1 MAVATNT
8 LKPQLLK
15 LKKGEYVFEE
25 GDEAIFAYVLT
36 EGEIEIVQTT
46 KGEQHVLGKVE
57 KGTVFGEMAIID
69 GFPRSASAR
78 AAVDCKVQEVGHKEF
93 LNYISKK
100 PDAAF
105 SIMTRLSGFVRSAD
119 KQTSKSLLFASKTET
134 NDEENDQ
141 KNDQTDIVAVHNF
154 EDTESIYSRPPSK
167 PVIITAAS
175 LLIFT
180 VCMVL
185 WSSFSFVDKTV
196 SARGKFTNT
205 APNIEIQSTGS
216 SIIEELNLERG
227 QFINKGE
234 TVAILDGTVV
244 NANLKITRDK
254 IYAVKNKILRL
265 ELQKKSIL
273 NKSLNKDSSGQL
285 DLINE
290 EILNRHFDEFMI
302 KMKTFSSDLLRLET
316 EIVSMSADKELIRD
330 QLDIKIKI
338 EEGKKKLF
346 EKNVGSLMD
355 TLSSTD
361 QRISV
366 KRQLLSTTGSIEKL
380 KSQKTSIVDQRSSY
394 LTGELV
400 GIAQELSS
408 FNDQLL
414 QLNEELIKNELER
427 SNLFVKSPV
436 DGVVLNLPTVT
447 VGSLINKGDP
457 IVTLVRSGLPLVLEI
472 DVDPKDASDL
482 YNGNPVSVKIDALPF
497 QQFGDLAGTLIY
509 ISDDTVEESL
519 QGESGAYYRGSRV
532 NVKDS
537 ELMGLPEEF
546 DLTPGMLATADL
558 KVGKRRLIT
567 YFTNPI
573 LRSLSSAMREPD

>member
-8 LKPQLLK
+8 LKPLLLK

-36 EGEIEIVQTT
+36 EGVIEIVATS
-46 KGEQHVLGKVE
+46 KGVEQVLAKIE

-78 AAVDCKVQEVGHKEF
+78 AATDCKVQEVGHKEF
-93 LNYISKK
+93 INYISKK

-134 NDEENDQ
+134 NEEVNDQ
-141 KNDQTDIVAVHNF
+141 QNDKTDIVAVHNF
-154 EDTESIYSRPPSK
+154 EDAESIYARPPSK

-180 VCMVL
+180 LCMVL

-216 SIIEELNLERG
+216 SFIEELNLERG
-227 QFINKGE
+227 QFINKGQ
-234 TVAILDGTVV
+234 TVAVLDGTVV

-254 IYAVKNKILRL
+254 INAVKNKILRL
-265 ELQKKSIL
+265 QLQKNSIL

-285 DLINE
+285 DPINE
-290 EILNRHFDEFMI
+290 EILNKNFDEFMI

-346 EKNVGSLMD
+346 EKNVGTLMD

-366 KRQLLSTTGSIEKL
+366 KRQLLTTTGSIEKL
-380 KSQKTSIVDQRSSY
+380 KSQKISNADQTSSY

-414 QLNEELIKNELER
+414 QLNEELIKNELEK

-519 QGESGAYYRGSRV
+519 QGESGAYYRGRV
-532 NVKDS
+532 NVEDS
-537 ELMGLPEEF
+537 ELMGLPGEF

>member
-8 LKPQLLK
+8 LKPQLLV
-15 LKKGEYVFEE
+15 LKKGDFVFEE

-36 EGEIEIVQTT
+36 EGVIEIVQTT

-78 AAVDCKVQEVGHKEF
+78 AATDCKVQEVGHKEF
-93 LNYISKK
+93 INYISKK

-134 NDEENDQ
+134 NEEVNDQ
-141 KNDQTDIVAVHNF
+141 QNDKTDIVAVHNF
-154 EDTESIYSRPPSK
+154 EDTESIYARPPSK

-180 VCMVL
+180 LCMVL
-185 WSSFSFVDKTV
+185 WASFSFVDKTV

-234 TVAILDGTVV
+234 IVAILDGTVV

-285 DLINE
+285 DPINE
-290 EILNRHFDEFMI
+290 EILNKNFDELMI
-302 KMKTFSSDLLRLET
+302 KMKTFSSDLLRLES

-519 QGESGAYYRGSRV
+519 QGESGAYYRGRV
-532 NVKDS
+532 NVEDS

-573 LRSLSSAMREPD
+573 LKSLSSAMREPD

>member
-8 LKPQLLK
+8 LKPQLLV
-15 LKKGEYVFEE
+15 LKKGDFVFEE

-36 EGEIEIVQTT
+36 EGVIEIVQTT
-46 KGEQHVLGKVE
+46 KGEQHVLGKIE

-78 AAVDCKVQEVGHKEF
+78 AAADCKVQEVGHKEF

-119 KQTSKSLLFASKTET
+119 KQASKSLLFASKTET

-167 PVIITAAS
+167 PVIITAAG

-180 VCMVL
+180 LFIVL

-216 SIIEELNLERG
+216 SFIEELNLERG
-227 QFINKGE
+227 QFINKGQ

-273 NKSLNKDSSGQL
+273 NKSLNKDLSVQL
-285 DLINE
+285 DPINE
-290 EILNRHFDEFMI
+290 EILNKHFDEFVI

-346 EKNVGSLMD
+346 EKNVGSLMEI
-355 TLSSTD
+355 LSSTD

-380 KSQKTSIVDQRSSY
+380 KSQKISIVDQRSSY

-414 QLNEELIKNELER
+414 QLNEELIKNDLER

-447 VGSLINKGDP
+447 IGSLINKGDP

-519 QGESGAYYRGSRV
+519 QGESGAYYRGRV
-532 NVKDS
+532 NVEDS

-546 DLTPGMLATADL
+546 DLTPGMLASADL

-573 LRSLSSAMREPD
+573 LKSLSSAMREPD

>member
-8 LKPQLLK
+8 LKPQLLV
-15 LKKGEYVFEE
+15 LKKGDFVFEE

-36 EGEIEIVQTT
+36 EGVIEIVQTN
-46 KGEQHVLGKVE
+46 KGVQRVLGKVE

-78 AAVDCKVQEVGHKEF
+78 AAADCKVQEVGHKEF

-119 KQTSKSLLFASKTET
+119 KQASKSLLFASKTET
-134 NDEENDQ
+134 NEEEKDQ

-180 VCMVL
+180 LCMVL

-290 EILNRHFDEFMI
+290 EILNKHFDEFMI

-436 DGVVLNLPTVT
+436 EGVVLNLPTVT
-447 VGSLINKGDP
+447 IGSLINKGDP

-519 QGESGAYYRGSRV
+519 QGESGAYYRGRV
-532 NVKDS
+532 NVEDS

-573 LRSLSSAMREPD
+573 LKSLSSAMREPD

>member
-8 LKPQLLK
+8 LKPQLLV
-15 LKKGEYVFEE
+15 LKKGDFVFEE

-36 EGEIEIVQTT
+36 EGVIEIVQTT
-46 KGEQHVLGKVE
+46 KGEQQVLGKVE

-78 AAVDCKVQEVGHKEF
+78 AAADCKVQEVGHKEF
-93 LNYISKK
+93 INYISKK

-119 KQTSKSLLFASKTET
+119 KQASKSLLFASKTET
-134 NDEENDQ
+134 NEEEKDQ

-180 VCMVL
+180 LCMVL

-285 DLINE
+285 DPINE
-290 EILNRHFDEFMI
+290 EILNKNFDEFMI

-509 ISDDTVEESL
+509 ISDDTVQESL
-519 QGESGAYYRGSRV
+519 QGESGAFYRGRV
-532 NVKDS
+532 NVEDS
-537 ELMGLPEEF
+537 EIMGLPEEF

-573 LRSLSSAMREPD
+573 LKSLSSAMREPD

>member
-8 LKPQLLK
+8 LKPQLLV
-15 LKKGEYVFEE
+15 LKKGDFVFEE

-36 EGEIEIVQTT
+36 EGVIEIVQTN
-46 KGEQHVLGKVE
+46 KGVQRVLGKIE

-78 AAVDCKVQEVGHKEF
+78 AAADCKVQEVGHKEF
-93 LNYISKK
+93 INYISKK

-119 KQTSKSLLFASKTET
+119 KQASKSLLFASKTET
-134 NDEENDQ
+134 NEEEKDQ

-154 EDTESIYSRPPSK
+154 EDTESIYSRPPSR

-180 VCMVL
+180 LCMVL

-227 QFINKGE
+227 QFVKEGE
-234 TVAILDGTVV
+234 IVAILDGTVV

-265 ELQKKSIL
+265 ELQKDSIL
-273 NKSLNKDSSGQL
+273 KKSLNKGSSGQL
-285 DLINE
+285 DPINE

-330 QLDIKIKI
+330 QLEIKIKI

-394 LTGELV
+394 LIGELA

-436 DGVVLNLPTVT
+436 EGVVLNLPTVT
-447 VGSLINKGDP
+447 IGSLINKGDP
-457 IVTLVRSGLPLVLEI
+457 IVTLVRAGLPLVLEI

-509 ISDDTVEESL
+509 LSDDTVEESL
-519 QGESGAYYRGSRV
+519 QGESGAYYRGRV
-532 NVKDS
+532 NVEDS

>member
-8 LKPQLLK
+8 LKPQLLV
-15 LKKGEYVFEE
+15 LKKGDFVFEE

-78 AAVDCKVQEVGHKEF
+78 AAADCKVQEVGHKEF

-119 KQTSKSLLFASKTET
+119 KQASKSLLFASKTET

-167 PVIITAAS
+167 PVIITAVG

-180 VCMVL
+180 LCMVL

-234 TVAILDGTVV
+234 IVAILDGTVV

-285 DLINE
+285 DPINK

-302 KMKTFSSDLLRLET
+302 KMKTFSSDLLRLES

-519 QGESGAYYRGSRV
+519 QGESGAFYRGRV
-532 NVKDS
+532 NVEDS
-537 ELMGLPEEF
+537 EIMGLPEEF

-573 LRSLSSAMREPD
+573 LKSLSSAMREPD

>member
-8 LKPQLLK
+8 LKPQLLV
-15 LKKGEYVFEE
+15 LKKGDIVFEE

-36 EGEIEIVQTT
+36 EGVIEIVQTT

-78 AAVDCKVQEVGHKEF
+78 AAADCKVQEVGHKEF

-180 VCMVL
+180 LCMVL

-234 TVAILDGTVV
+234 IVAILDGTVV

-519 QGESGAYYRGSRV
+519 QGESGAYYRGRV
-532 NVKDS
+532 NVEDS

-573 LRSLSSAMREPD
+573 LKSLSSAMREPD

>member
-36 EGEIEIVQTT
+36 EGVIEIVATS
-46 KGEQHVLGKVE
+46 KGVEQVLAKLE

-69 GFPRSASAR
+69 GFSRSASAR
-78 AAVDCKVQEVGHKEF
+78 AAGDCKVQEVGHKEF
-93 LNYISKK
+93 LHYISKK
-100 PDAAF
+100 PDSAF

-119 KQTSKSLLFASKTET
+119 KQASKSLLFASKTET
-134 NDEENDQ
+134 NEEEKDQ

-154 EDTESIYSRPPSK
+154 EDTESIYARPPSK
-167 PVIITAAS
+167 PVIITAVS

-180 VCMVL
+180 LCMVL

-273 NKSLNKDSSGQL
+273 NKSLSKDSSGQL

-290 EILNRHFDEFMI
+290 EILNKHFDEFMI
-302 KMKTFSSDLLRLET
+302 KMKTFSSDLLLLET

-436 DGVVLNLPTVT
+436 EGVVLNLPTVT
-447 VGSLINKGDP
+447 IGSLINKGDP

-509 ISDDTVEESL
+509 ISDDTVQESL
-519 QGESGAYYRGSRV
+519 QGESGAFYRGRV
-532 NVKDS
+532 NVEDS
-537 ELMGLPEEF
+537 EIMGLPEEF

-573 LRSLSSAMREPD
+573 LKSLSSAMREPD

>member
-8 LKPQLLK
+8 LKPQLLV
-15 LKKGEYVFEE
+15 LKKGDFVFEE

-36 EGEIEIVQTT
+36 EGVIEIIQTT
-46 KGEQHVLGKVE
+46 KGEQRVLGKVE

-78 AAVDCKVQEVGHKEF
+78 AAADCKVQEVGHKEF
-93 LNYISKK
+93 INYISKK

-119 KQTSKSLLFASKTET
+119 KQASKSLLFASKTE
-134 NDEENDQ
+134 NNEEENDQ

-167 PVIITAAS
+167 PVIITAS
-175 LLIFT
+175 GLLIFT
-180 VCMVL
+180 LCMVL

-290 EILNRHFDEFMI
+290 EILNKHFDEFMI
-302 KMKTFSSDLLRLET
+302 KMKTFSSDLLLLET

-394 LTGELV
+394 LAGELA

-436 DGVVLNLPTVT
+436 EGVVLNLPTVT
-447 VGSLINKGDP
+447 IGSLINKGDP

-497 QQFGDLAGTLIY
+497 QQFGDLAGTLIF
-509 ISDDTVEESL
+509 ISDDTVQESL
-519 QGESGAYYRGSRV
+519 QGESGAFYRGRV
-532 NVKDS
+532 NVEDS

-573 LRSLSSAMREPD
+573 LKSLSSAMREPD

>member
-36 EGEIEIVQTT
+36 EGVIEIVATS
-46 KGEQHVLGKVE
+46 KGVEQVLAKLE

-78 AAVDCKVQEVGHKEF
+78 AAGDCKVQEVGHKEF
-93 LNYISKK
+93 LHYISKK
-100 PDAAF
+100 PDSAF

-119 KQTSKSLLFASKTET
+119 KQASESYLLRKTGT
-134 NDEENDQ
+134 NEQEEDQ
-141 KNDQTDIVAVHNF
+141 KNEKTDIVAVHNF
-154 EDTESIYSRPPSK
+154 EDTESIYARPPSK

-175 LLIFT
+175 VLIFT
-180 VCMVL
+180 LCMVL
-185 WSSFSFVDKTV
+185 WASFSFVDKTV

-227 QFINKGE
+227 QFIKKGE

-254 IYAVKNKILRL
+254 INAVKNKILRL

-285 DLINE
+285 DPINE
-290 EILNRHFDEFMI
+290 EILNKNFDEFMI
-302 KMKTFSSDLLRLET
+302 KMKTFSSDLLRLDS
-316 EIVSMSADKELIRD
+316 EIVSMTADKELIRD

-338 EEGKKKLF
+338 EKGKKKLF

-355 TLSSTD
+355 SLSSTD

-366 KRQLLSTTGSIEKL
+366 NRQLLSTTSSIEKL
-380 KSQKTSIVDQRSSY
+380 KSQKTSIDDQRMSFLSSK
-394 LTGELV
+394 LAGLA
-400 GIAQELSS
+400 GELSS
-408 FNDQLL
+408 YNDQLL

-427 SNLFVKSPV
+427 SNLYVKSPV
-436 DGVVLNLPTVT
+436 EGVVLNLPTLAI
-447 VGSLINKGDP
+447 GSLLTKGQA

-472 DVDPKDASDL
+472 DIDPKDVSDV
-482 YNGNPVSVKIDALPF
+482 YTGDPVSIKLDALPF
-497 QQFGDLAGTLIY
+497 QQFGDLQGTLIFV
-509 ISDDTVEESL
+509 SDDTVQESL
-519 QGESGAYYRGSRV
+519 QGQSGAFYRGRV
-532 NVKDS
+532 MVEDT
-537 ELMGLPEEF
+537 EIMGLPEDF
-546 DLTPGMLATADL
+546 DLTPGMLASADL

-573 LRSLSSAMREPD
+573 LKSLSSAMREPD

>member
-8 LKPQLLK
+8 LKPQLLV
-15 LKKGEYVFEE
+15 LKKGDIVFEE

-36 EGEIEIVQTT
+36 EGVIEIVQTT
-46 KGEQHVLGKVE
+46 KGEQQVLGKVE

-78 AAVDCKVQEVGHKEF
+78 AAADCKVQEVGHKEF

-134 NDEENDQ
+134 NEEENDQ

-290 EILNRHFDEFMI
+290 EILNKHFDEFMI

-509 ISDDTVEESL
+509 ISDDTVQESL
-519 QGESGAYYRGSRV
+519 QGESGAFYRGRV
-532 NVKDS
+532 NVEDS
-537 ELMGLPEEF
+537 EIMGLPEEF

-573 LRSLSSAMREPD
+573 LKSLSSAMREPD

>member
-8 LKPQLLK
+8 LKPQLLV
-15 LKKGEYVFEE
+15 LKKGDFVFEE

-36 EGEIEIVQTT
+36 EGVIEIVKAA
-46 KGEQHVLGKVE
+46 KGEQRVLGKVE

-78 AAVDCKVQEVGHKEF
+78 AAADCKVQEVGHKEF
-93 LNYISKK
+93 INYISKK

-119 KQTSKSLLFASKTET
+119 KQASKSLLFASKTET
-134 NDEENDQ
+134 NDEEKDH
-141 KNDQTDIVAVHNF
+141 KNDKTDIVAVHNF

-180 VCMVL
+180 LCMVL

-234 TVAILDGTVV
+234 TVAKLDGTVV

-254 IYAVKNKILRL
+254 IFAVKNKILRL

-290 EILNRHFDEFMI
+290 EILNKHFDEFMI
-302 KMKTFSSDLLRLET
+302 KMKTFSSDLLLLET

-394 LTGELV
+394 LTGELA

-436 DGVVLNLPTVT
+436 EGVVLNLPTVT

-509 ISDDTVEESL
+509 LSDDTVEESL
-519 QGESGAYYRGSRV
+519 QGESGAYYRGRV
-532 NVKDS
+532 NVEDS

-546 DLTPGMLATADL
+546 DLTPGMLASADL

-573 LRSLSSAMREPD
+573 LKSLSSAMREPD